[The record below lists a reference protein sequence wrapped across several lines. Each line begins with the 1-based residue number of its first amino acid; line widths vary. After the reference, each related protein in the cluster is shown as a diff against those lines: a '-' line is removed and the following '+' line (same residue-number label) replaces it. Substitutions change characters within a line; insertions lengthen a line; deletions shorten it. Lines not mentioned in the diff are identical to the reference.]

1 MKLELW
7 GRAYRGLL
15 VLYPRNIRQRDGGEM
30 VRLFTDM
37 VGQARRTGGPWAAAR
52 VAAGIFLE
60 APWSAFREHRLGA
73 RRRSSRGGGA
83 APVRSSLYDSLGL
96 DLRFALR
103 TFRNNRG
110 FTAVAVLTLA
120 IGIGATTSMFSVVN
134 ASLIRPPPFPD
145 PDRLVMLYLTRSAAG
160 EPARGTQWSYPEF
173 ELLRR
178 SSSGFDGIAAYTI
191 PDFNLARGGRGGG
204 GDEPEH
210 MEGEVVSATYFDVL
224 GVPAAL
230 GRTFAAE
237 EDVTPGTHPV
247 VVLGNALW
255 HRRFGGDPG
264 VVGRTLR
271 INRVSMTVVGVA
283 PPAFRGLS
291 GRADLWIPQAMGPLA
306 SYHGQLT
313 DHQHFQN
320 VVARLRPGVS
330 LADAKVEIELVGAYI
345 AAEVTHEGD
354 LRWGA
359 TVRTLH
365 EARIDPTARQ
375 SQLLLLGAV
384 GLVLVIACANL
395 VNLLLARAASR
406 HREITIRL
414 SVGSSRARLV
424 RQLLA
429 ESLLLSIS
437 GGIIGTGLAFF
448 LTDTLSALVPGR
460 SGASLADFAVVSVDP
475 TVLGF
480 AIAISV
486 STGLLLGLVPALRAT
501 RTDLIDALKQRT
513 ESSSIGPRSGRPSTS
528 GLLIVSEFAL
538 ASLLSVG
545 ATLLLTTYGRLQSRD
560 VGFEPDN
567 VLTFWI
573 QPPLARYRGDAAAP
587 FMERILAQVSRVPGV
602 KSATVSLC
610 TPLTGCSS
618 RLLYLA
624 DREWPEDQGAPL
636 VGRHYVAPDHFRTLG
651 IRLLRGRALSTQD
664 RPGRPRVTVVSE
676 TAARTYWPDEDP
688 IGQRVWL
695 GDASLEP
702 DSSFEIVGVVGD
714 VQYDEIDGVYEPEF
728 YTSYLQFTW
737 PYAYVML
744 RSQESSDILV
754 PQLRRAV
761 AAVDAELPIHDI
773 QTLRQRVGNALAK
786 PRFNAVMLGGFAA
799 LALGLA
805 AIGMYGVMA
814 HFVAQ
819 RTSDLG
825 IRMALGA
832 QKSQVLGLVLRH
844 GGKLVVTGMVLGVA
858 GALGA
863 GRLLSSFVYDVG
875 VSNPRIF
882 LAVNVVLALV
892 ALAAC
897 YLPARRAVSV
907 DPMRVLRAE

>member
-1 MKLELW
+1 MELW
-7 GRAYRGLL
+7 GRAYRGVLM
-15 VLYPRNIRQRDGGEM
+15 LYPRDTRRRDGDEM

-37 VGQARRTGGPWAAAR
+37 VDQARRSRGPWAAAR
-52 VAAGIFLE
+52 VAARIFWE
-60 APWSAFREHRLGA
+60 APWSALREHRLTGA
-73 RRRSSRGGGA
+73 RRRSYRGA
-83 APVRSSLYDSLGL
+83 TPVRSSLYDSVGI
-96 DLRFALR
+96 DVRFALR
-103 TFRNNRG
+103 TFRNNPG

-120 IGIGATTSMFSVVN
+120 LGIGATTSMFSVVN
-134 ASLIRPPPFPD
+134 ASLIRPPPFPN

-160 EPARGTQWSYPEF
+160 EPARRTRWSYPEF
-173 ELLRR
+173 ELLRQ
-178 SSSGFDGIAAYTI
+178 SASQYDNIAAYTI
-191 PDFNLARGGRGGG
+191 PDFNLA

-224 GVPAAL
+224 GITAAL
-230 GRTFAAE
+230 GRTFVAD

-255 HRRFGGDPG
+255 RRRFGGDPT
-264 VVGRTLR
+264 VVGRTVR
-271 INRVSMTVVGVA
+271 INRISMTVIGVA
-283 PPAFRGLS
+283 PAAFRGLS

-313 DHQHFQN
+313 DHQHFHN
-320 VVARLRPGVS
+320 VVARLRPDVS
-330 LADAKVEIELVGAYI
+330 VGAAQVEIELAGKSI
-345 AAEVTHEGD
+345 AVEFTHEGD
-354 LRWGA
+354 ARWGA
-359 TVRTLH
+359 TARTLH

-406 HREITIRL
+406 HREIAVRL
-414 SVGSSRARLV
+414 SVGSTRSRLV
-424 RQLLA
+424 RQLLT
-429 ESLLLSIS
+429 ESLLLSVS
-437 GGIIGTGLAFF
+437 GGIIGIGLAFF

-460 SGASLADFAVVSVDP
+460 SASALTDFAVVRVDT

-480 AIAISV
+480 AIVISIG
-486 STGLLLGLVPALRAT
+486 TGLLLGLAPALRAT
-501 RTDLIDALKQRT
+501 STDLIDALKQRT
-513 ESSSIGPRSGRPSTS
+513 ESSPMGPRSGRPSTS
-528 GLLIVSEFAL
+528 GLLIISEFAL
-538 ASLLSVG
+538 ASILSVG
-545 ATLLLTTYGRLQSRD
+545 ATLLLATYGRLQTRD
-560 VGFEPDN
+560 VGFEADN

-573 QPPLARYRGDAAAP
+573 QPPLAQYRGDAASP
-587 FMERILAQVSRVPGV
+587 FMERILAQVSGAPGV
-602 KSATVSLC
+602 ESATVSLC

-676 TAARTYWPDEDP
+676 TAARTYWPDKDP

-744 RSQESSDILV
+744 RSKQSADVLV

-773 QTLRQRVGNALAK
+773 QTLRQRVGTALAK

-814 HFVAQ
+814 HFVVQ
-819 RTSDLG
+819 RTSEVG

-832 QKSQVLGLVLRH
+832 QGSQVLSLVLRH
-844 GGKLVVTGMVLGVA
+844 GGKLVVTGMVLGAV
-858 GALGA
+858 GALA
-863 GRLLSSFVYDVG
+863 VTRLLSSFVYDIR
-875 VSNPRIF
+875 VSDPRIF

-897 YLPARRAVSV
+897 YLPARRAIGV